1 MHTKLAHGSAPNLSD
16 RSRTL
21 FICVYSAGDAAPC
34 GPNPVPTVHQGLF
47 VRGSDRA
54 RIRPV
59 SNEVETP
66 KFPRGASFFNQQEL
80 PLRQQAH
87 PPCHG
92 AAQTG

>member
-1 MHTKLAHGSAPNLSD
+1 
-16 RSRTL
+16 
-21 FICVYSAGDAAPC
+21 
-34 GPNPVPTVHQGLF
+34 VHQWLF

-59 SNEVETP
+59 SYEVETP
-66 KFPRGASFFNQQEL
+66 EFPRGASFFNQQEL